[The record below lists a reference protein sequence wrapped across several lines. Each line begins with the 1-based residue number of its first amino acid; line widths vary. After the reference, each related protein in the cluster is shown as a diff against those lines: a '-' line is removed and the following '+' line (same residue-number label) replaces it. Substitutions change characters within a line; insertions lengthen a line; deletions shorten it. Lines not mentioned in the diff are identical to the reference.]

1 MIIMKRMLRGAGLL
15 LLALPLLASLSAC
28 ERIEELPTAPRFA
41 SEQVTENPFG
51 LEAFYAEPFA
61 LAASSMS
68 VDPSAPALAA
78 SSPSPQART
87 LAYEHV
93 VEIELPRALLL
104 KRVDEI
110 RAACREAAE
119 TCTLLDISVNSDERI
134 PSAAIRMRIA
144 PGGVDRLVDL
154 TATGGNIT
162 SHMTHAED
170 LAEPIADTE
179 RQLSQLTTHRDRL
192 AGLMKDKALTI
203 DQLITASRELSS
215 VQTQLDQL
223 DATRAN
229 LRRRVDTDLLT
240 LNLTLPRHEFRA
252 QKTPVLDALH
262 SFGSEVRWALGQV
275 VTFIANL
282 LPWLIVLVPGLVAIR
297 WFWGRTGRWLAQ
309 RERPVT

>member
-1 MIIMKRMLRGAGLL
+1 MKRMLRVAALL
-15 LLALPLLASLSAC
+15 LLALPLLLAGLSAC
-28 ERIEELPTAPRFA
+28 EKNEELPAPPRFA
-41 SEQVTENPFG
+41 SERVTENPFA
-51 LEAFYAEPFA
+51 LQAFYAEPFT
-61 LAASSMS
+61 LAASSMPA
-68 VDPSAPALAA
+68 DPSAPALAA
-78 SSPSPQART
+78 TPPQART

-93 VEIELPRALLL
+93 IDIELSRALLL
-104 KRVDEI
+104 KRVEEI

-119 TCTLLDISVNSDERI
+119 TCTLLDISVSSDERI

-154 TATGGNIT
+154 TAAGGNIRSRT
-162 SHMTHAED
+162 THAED

-192 AGLMKDKALTI
+192 AGLMKDKALTV
-203 DQLITASRELSS
+203 DQLITTSRELSS

-223 DATRAN
+223 GATRAN

-240 LNLTLPRHEFRA
+240 LNLTLPRREFRSE
-252 QKTPVLDALH
+252 QTPVLDAMH

-282 LPWLIVLVPGLVAIR
+282 LPWLIVLVPGLIAIR
-297 WFWGRTGRWLAQ
+297 WFWRRTGRWLAQ
-309 RERPVT
+309 RERPVA